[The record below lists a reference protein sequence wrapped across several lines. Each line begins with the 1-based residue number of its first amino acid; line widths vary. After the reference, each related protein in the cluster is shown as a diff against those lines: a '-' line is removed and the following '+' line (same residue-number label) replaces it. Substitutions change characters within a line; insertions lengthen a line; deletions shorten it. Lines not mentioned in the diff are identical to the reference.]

1 MVAEVLQA
9 FCQSDT
15 HCQKNVVAEAWAAAK
30 TFKRQKKGKGLF
42 FVYLSNAGTK
52 YASILYENSQPTQW
66 NAATAKIPDSLF
78 FSPSIDAKE

>member
-15 HCQKNVVAEAWAAAK
+15 HCQKNVVVEAWAAAK
-30 TFKRQKKGKGLF
+30 TFKRLKKAYF
-42 FVYLSNAGTK
+42 FVFLSNAETK

-66 NAATAKIPDSLF
+66 NAATAKILDSLF
-78 FSPSIDAKE
+78 FLQALIPYLW